1 MLKNWIVLMLV
12 SMTLMAPIAAVADKN
27 VMAKLDIAE
36 KMRTK
41 TPLIKIAMNDEVSLQ
56 SANTKRTVDKPGANK
71 DSNNFLSDATP
82 QAWLILTALF
92 CFVMRSSRRVV

>member
-1 MLKNWIVLMLV
+1 MLV
-12 SMTLMAPIAAVADKN
+12 SMTLMTPIAAVADKN
-27 VMAKLDIAE
+27 VMAKLDISE

-41 TPLIKIAMNDEVSLQ
+41 TPLIKVAMNDDVSMQ
-56 SANTKRTVDKPGANK
+56 GVNARRAVDKPLANK
-71 DSNNFLSDATP
+71 DSTDFLSDATP